1 MRKLSWERP
10 IYVQK
15 LDLLPPWLDMI
26 LGRAI
31 NTVCLDCGHQCMCTR
46 CGACMTFCPICM
58 QVRYHT
64 TNALIS
70 YWIPLCH
77 PFNKYTRNEHFSKV
91 LHGVFWGGGGGLIS
105 ESLKIV
111 FCCYSRCNSKY
122 SKRHQGRPRSISRGK
137 AHNTVITWTVLR
149 GAQIRQIFR
158 SHRNWKVVHLS
169 YSEIA
174 MDLMDVRAGYFRSGG
189 AAVMLVS
196 IQPWC

>member
-91 LHGVFWGGGGGLIS
+91 LHGFFGGGGGGLYQKAWKS
-105 ESLKIV
+105 YFVVIV
-111 FCCYSRCNSKY
+111 DATVSIPKDIKAGHGRYRGG
-122 SKRHQGRPRSISRGK
+122 RHTILLSRGRFCE
-137 AHNTVITWTVLR
+137 VLKFVKFSEVTGIEKSCIFPIPR
-149 GAQIRQIFR
+149 LQWIWWMSAQDI
-158 SHRNWKVVHLS
+158 S
-169 YSEIA
+169 
-174 MDLMDVRAGYFRSGG
+174 DLVELR
-189 AAVMLVS
+189 
-196 IQPWC
+196 WC